1 MKREVLVW
9 TLACIAGMQFFCTA
23 GNAADETVRAC
34 AFRELP
40 LGSVKPQ
47 GWLKKNLEL
56 QRDGLTGHAEELYED
71 IGQSDWVS
79 GQKRGGQ
86 FAWERGPYYARGL
99 IALAYVLDDPELKKK
114 AVRWIDPVL
123 ASQREN
129 GDFGPL
135 DRNWWANMIVLYYLR
150 DYYEATGDKRI
161 VPFLQRYFRFQL
173 TALPKHPLIRDSKWA
188 KARGG
193 DNLDVVLWLYDHTH
207 ENWLLDLA
215 RLLREQTAEWSK
227 FFADGT
233 GDQSYSEHIVNA
245 NQGLKSPA
253 LFYRLTGDTLD
264 RDGFANAL
272 RPDGWIMRRFG
283 RVDGMFNGSEPLS
296 DRETTGGT
304 ESCAIA
310 ERIWSSMTAIRV
322 LGDATL
328 GDQLET
334 VAYNAI
340 PTMMPPDCTGVRYYS
355 LLNQLRCTNQRLGFC
370 NNGDKVSSICPS
382 PHSGYGCC
390 RSNFHFAWPKFVQSM
405 WMATPDNGLVA
416 IAYGANTV
424 EAKVGSANSHVVIE
438 QSTLYPFDKFVGLT
452 VKELSA
458 PIAFPLRLR
467 IPAWCA
473 KPLVK
478 VNGETVPSVE
488 QGRFLTLSRTWKAGD
503 KVELLFPMEIKTSH
517 WANDSVAV
525 TYGPLVYSYALPAIP
540 WKKTQEFLDG
550 KFATW
555 EIEPAGAWNYAL
567 LLNADGSP
575 QVVQS
580 GNSPVEWPKESRFT
594 ESPVPHY
601 IRVKAFRTWKEM
613 WGTFRSDFPAR
624 AVEPPLS
631 PVEVNGAIEEIDLI
645 PYACTQIRL
654 TLFPWGRAARS
665 GNEK

>member
-1 MKREVLVW
+1 M
-9 TLACIAGMQFFCTA
+9 ACVAGMLVFCGTGRAAGETA
-23 GNAADETVRAC
+23 LRTC

-40 LGSVKPQ
+40 LGSVRPQ
-47 GWLKKNLEL
+47 GWLKEQLEI

-79 GQKRGGQ
+79 DQKRGGQ

-99 IALAYVLDDPELKKK
+99 IALAYVLDDSGLKQK
-114 AVRWIDPVL
+114 AKRWIEPIL

-129 GDFGPL
+129 GDFGPR

-150 DYYEATGDKRI
+150 DYCEATGDARI

-173 TALPKHPLIRDSKWA
+173 TALPEHPLIRDSMWA

-193 DNLDVVLWLYDHTH
+193 DNLDVVLWLYDRTG
-207 ENWLLDLA
+207 EAWLLDLA

-233 GDQSYSEHIVNA
+233 GDRSYSEHIVNA

-253 LFYRLTGDTLD
+253 LFYRLTGDKAD
-264 RDGFANAL
+264 RDGFASAL

-310 ERIWSSMTAIRV
+310 ERVWSSMTAIRV
-322 LGDATL
+322 LGDAAL

-340 PTMMPPDCTGVRYYS
+340 PAMTSPDCTGVRYYS
-355 LLNQLRCTNQRLGFC
+355 LLNQLRCTNHRLGFC
-370 NNGDKVSSICPS
+370 HNGDKVFSVCPS

-405 WMATPDNGLVA
+405 WMATPDNGLAA
-416 IAYGANTV
+416 IAYGPNTV
-424 EAKVGSANSHVVIE
+424 EAKVGSANSRVVIE
-438 QSTLYPFDKFVGLT
+438 QHGPYPFDGDIGMT
-452 VKELSA
+452 IRELDGSV
-458 PIAFPLRLR
+458 AFSLRLR
-467 IPAWCA
+467 IPAWCK
-473 KPLVK
+473 KPQVT
-478 VNGETVPSVE
+478 VNGETAPSIRP
-488 QGRFLTLSRTWKAGD
+488 GSFLTLSRTWKAGD
-503 KVELLFPMEIKTSH
+503 EVRIQFPMEIRTSR
-517 WANDSVAV
+517 WASDSVAV
-525 TYGPLVYSYALPAIP
+525 TRGPLVYSYAPPATP
-540 WKKTQEFLDG
+540 WKKTQEFLGG

-555 EIEPAGAWNYAL
+555 EIEPAHAWNYAL
-567 LLNADGSP
+567 LLKADDTP
-575 QVVQS
+575 EEVVRTESQPS
-580 GNSPVEWPKESRFT
+580 GWSKELRFT
-594 ESPVPHY
+594 QPPFPVS
-601 IRVKAFRTWKEM
+601 IRVKAFRTGKEM

-631 PVEVNGAIEEIDLI
+631 PVEASGPFEEITLI

-654 TLFPWGRAARS
+654 TLFPWGRNA
-665 GNEK
+665 GK